1 MARVV
6 VLGGGFGGAATAAR
20 LAKLGHQVTVVE
32 RLDRLGGA
40 VGFLEQ
46 DGYRWDTGPTS
57 TALPAVVRDLFRKSG
72 RPLDREL
79 DLVPV
84 APMREHRFED
94 GTVLSM
100 PSGSRADQLDAV
112 ESALGTGAGT
122 GAGAGAGRAWVD
134 YVYSFADTWDVLR
147 RGYLERPWSPE
158 HADADV
164 RVLLRSRSTQHRTV
178 AKAFQDPRLRALA
191 LTHAVLDG
199 HDPRHV
205 PSWLG
210 MLDYV
215 EQSFGTWTVPGG
227 MGLLA
232 QAMTNRLAERRVDVL
247 LGTAVRDI
255 VLRDGRA
262 VAVDTTAGTV
272 DADLVVC
279 AVDPRGIPALA
290 GHVRRTTPAL
300 PPVVCHLGL
309 QGDVP
314 DLPHEVVLHGDPTW
328 VIRTSGQAPAGS
340 TAWTVLGRGHSRGHG
355 DRRGRGRL
363 GRPRLGEDI
372 LVALARRGIDV
383 REQVRVRVDRSP
395 QEQVAAWGG
404 SPYGVLWQGRST
416 VTRRLGTQT
425 PVPGVHCAGA
435 HVAGTTGLPFV
446 GLTAA
451 VVAEQVGGA

>member
-6 VLGGGFGGAATAAR
+6 VIGGGFGGTATAAR

-32 RLDRLGGA
+32 RLDRAGGA
-40 VGFLEQ
+40 VGFLER
-46 DGYRWDTGPTS
+46 DGYCWDTGPTS
-57 TALPAVVRDLFRKSG
+57 TALPAVVRDLFRKTG
-72 RPLDREL
+72 RPLEREL
-79 DLVPV
+79 ELVPV
-84 APMREHRFED
+84 APMRQHSFED
-94 GTVLSM
+94 GTTLSM
-100 PSGSRADQLDAV
+100 PSGSRAGQLDAV
-112 ESALGTGAGT
+112 DTAL
-122 GAGAGAGRAWVD
+122 GAGAGRAWVD
-134 YVYSFADTWDVLR
+134 YVHSFAVPWDVLR

-158 HADADV
+158 HADPDLRA
-164 RVLLRSRSTQHRTV
+164 LLRSRISQHRTV
-178 AKAFQDPRLRALA
+178 TKAFQDTRLRALA

-199 HDPRHV
+199 HNPRTV

-210 MLDYV
+210 VLDYV

-232 QAMTNRLAERRVDVL
+232 EAMTKRLAERRVEVL

-255 VLRDGRA
+255 VVREGRA
-262 VAVDTTAGTV
+262 VAVDTTAGV
-272 DADLVVC
+272 LDADLVVC
-279 AVDPRGIPALA
+279 AVDPRRVPALA
-290 GHVRRTTPAL
+290 AHVRRTMPAL

-314 DLPHEVVLHGDPTW
+314 DLPHEVVLHGATTL
-328 VIRTSGQAPAGS
+328 VIRTGGQAPAGCA
-340 TAWTVLGRGHSRGHG
+340 AWTVLGRG
-355 DRRGRGRL
+355 RL
-363 GRPRLGEDI
+363 AEDV

-395 QEQVAAWGG
+395 PEQVIAWGG

-425 PVPGVHCAGA
+425 PVRGVLCAGA
-435 HVAGTTGLPFV
+435 HVAGMTGLPFV

-451 VVAEQVGGA
+451 VVAERVGKA